1 MKKFRLIVIDD
12 QHETLELLKYNL
24 VSEGYEVKAF
34 FTAVDALKYVTTDNT
49 DLVITDWM
57 LPEMDG
63 LELCRNLKH
72 NPSTQDIPI
81 VMLTGKSDEI
91 DVVTALEVGAEEYI
105 SKPVR
110 IKEMLT
116 RIKKILRRHAGELM
130 AITNPTNKES
140 IVRGRLQLDLSSHTV
155 CIGEEPLDLTI
166 VEFRLLEL
174 LARQPGKVFS
184 RTQIME
190 RINGMDYFAAE
201 RSVDVQIAGLRKK
214 LGPYKDGIETV
225 RSVGYRLNEKA
236 L

>member
-1 MKKFRLIVIDD
+1 MKKYKLIVIDD
-12 QHETLELLKYNL
+12 SHDILELLKYNFL
-24 VSEGYEVKAF
+24 TEGYEVKAF
-34 FTAVDALKYVTTDNT
+34 FSAVDALKYVTIENT
-49 DLVITDWM
+49 DMVITDWM

-63 LELCRNLKH
+63 LDLCRNLKH
-72 NPSTQDIPI
+72 NPSTQDIPV
-81 VMLTGKSDEI
+81 VMLTCKSDEI
-91 DVVTALEVGAEEYI
+91 DVVTALEVGAEEFI
-105 SKPVR
+105 IKPVR
-110 IKEMLT
+110 IREMMT
-116 RIKKILRRHAGELM
+116 RVKKILRRRTSELL
-130 AITNPTNKES
+130 AIANKTAKES
-140 IVRGRLQLDLSSHTV
+140 IVRGRLQLDLASYTV
-155 CIGEEPLDLTI
+155 SIADELLDLTI

-214 LGPYKDGIETV
+214 LGQYKDGIETV

>member
-1 MKKFRLIVIDD
+1 MKKFKLIVVDD
-12 QHETLELLKYNL
+12 SHDILELLKYNL
-24 VSEGYEVKAF
+24 SSEGYEVKAF
-34 FTAVDALKYVTTDNT
+34 FTAVDALKYVTTENT

-57 LPEMDG
+57 LPEMDV
-63 LELCRNLKH
+63 LDLCRNLKH
-72 NPSTQDIPI
+72 NPSTQEIPV
-81 VMLTGKSDEI
+81 VMLTCKSDEI
-91 DVVTALEVGAEEYI
+91 DVVTALEVGAEEFI
-105 SKPVR
+105 PKPVR
-110 IKEMLT
+110 MKEMLT
-116 RIKKILRRHAGELM
+116 RVKKILRRKTTEVKG
-130 AITNPTNKES
+130 TPGNPNKES
-140 IVRGRLQLDLSSHTV
+140 IVRGRLQLDLASYTV
-155 CIGEEPLDLTI
+155 SIGDEPLDLTI

-214 LGPYKDGIETV
+214 LGSYKDGIETV

>member
-1 MKKFRLIVIDD
+1 
-12 QHETLELLKYNL
+12 
-24 VSEGYEVKAF
+24 
-34 FTAVDALKYVTTDNT
+34 
-49 DLVITDWM
+49 
-57 LPEMDG
+57 
-63 LELCRNLKH
+63 
-72 NPSTQDIPI
+72 
-81 VMLTGKSDEI
+81 MLTGKSDEI

-105 SKPVR
+105 PKPIR

-116 RIKKILRRHAGELM
+116 RVKKILRRKAGEII
-130 AITNPTNKES
+130 AQISRDPNNNKES
-140 IVRGRLQLDLSSHTV
+140 IVRGRLKLDLASYTV
-155 CIGEEPLDLTI
+155 SLEDEPLDLTI

-184 RTQIME
+184 RNLIME

-214 LGPYKDGIETV
+214 LGRYKDGIETV